1 MHMGKIENENFE
13 IIKIA
18 MHASLRI
25 VSNNLTIA
33 SVSVNT
39 CADSRMLVFCLK

>member
-13 IIKIA
+13 IMKTA

-25 VSNNLTIA
+25 VSNNLTVA
-33 SVSVNT
+33 SVSV
-39 CADSRMLVFCLK
+39 KK